1 MRAVS
6 SRTAGPSLPSDP
18 PSRPRRAI
26 AGAYLSAPGEE
37 LSSFQISL
45 DSSEARVHD
54 LLHAKQFLVKEAFE
68 ARKAHVHVRPEIAE
82 PRVVDEDADQ
92 HGERRHGNA
101 EDHLQVLHLLSIT
114 RMSSWDWSKHR
125 VIPPANSPLPIAA
138 HQLYTVAAPEP
149 AGALLRLLS
158 GAWRFAWN
166 RTVECQSHPLSDH

>member
-68 ARKAHVHVRPEIAE
+68 ARKAHVHVRPEIAQ
-82 PRVVDEDADQ
+82 PRVVDEDAGQ
-92 HGERRHGNA
+92 HGQRRHGNA
-101 EDHLQVLHLLSIT
+101 EDHLQVLHAVSIT
-114 RMSSWDWSKHR
+114 RMSSLG
-125 VIPPANSPLPIAA
+125 P
-138 HQLYTVAAPEP
+138 
-149 AGALLRLLS
+149 G
-158 GAWRFAWN
+158 
-166 RTVECQSHPLSDH
+166 